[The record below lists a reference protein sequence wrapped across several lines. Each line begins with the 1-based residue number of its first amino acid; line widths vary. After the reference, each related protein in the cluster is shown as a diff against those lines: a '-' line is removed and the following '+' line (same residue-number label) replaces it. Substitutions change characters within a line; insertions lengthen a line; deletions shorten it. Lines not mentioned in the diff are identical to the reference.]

1 MFSDAFPVKVVDD
14 IVFEVDC
21 SMMTVKAGADVDIGA
36 NPSSEEQEEAL
47 EEGATQVNN
56 VVHSFRLQSTQFDKK
71 SFLGYLKGYMKAVK
85 GKLEPGR
92 VEAFEKGAAAFAK
105 KIVANFK
112 DYEFYTGETMNPD
125 GMVALLNYREDGVT
139 PYFTFWKDGLKEIK
153 LVFITN
159 ASMSHALE
167 SLVTALV
174 PTSREDD
181 ALRTEL
187 VAHCNEILNSHIG
200 HNHEPDLGHLSDLV
214 KRQLLQS
221 SPTGAASLK
230 FTNLLSRLLD
240 QPVLSRKH
248 ASILFLQSLASSSS
262 RPATGF
268 LPTLA
273 PPPPTR
279 IASSPS
285 PVDAPVSRLP
295 RGKSKAD
302 ILREYRSKT
311 GRPHLPEHLLLRDT
325 LYLLQGIS
333 GKYVRFSIQDDPE
346 VENKLVFMDDSK
358 YVVSAPTKALI
369 HRLSEVGYLYTR
381 VETFVREREGASGVG
396 MIEQSLCHHLQA
408 QLTEYYRLIAILE
421 SQMSASSN
429 RPPNDSGAD
438 LREEETG
445 LTLRRLD
452 VWINEWRLRMR
463 MMSVCVEGARD
474 AQGGALVNLIHGYT
488 DNGDPFV
495 SKPFFATLHK
505 WLFSGELYDPFSEFF
520 VAMDPALAHMQY
532 VHPSSLAGGI
542 GPLAGDGGFGG
553 LGGDSDDISVER
565 DGGLKLWEAKYQF
578 QEDMLP
584 MFVGEAF
591 GKKIFSTGKS
601 LNFIRYSCHDSDWV
615 VTREKMSNTGGSL
628 KYSDIAGL
636 ERSIDTAYQ
645 IASHRLF
652 EVFID
657 KFKLLDH
664 LLALKHYLMLG
675 HGDFADQLM
684 EALGPSLTR
693 PANALFRH
701 NLTAT
706 LETAIRSSNAQND
719 PPDVLRRLDARMLE
733 YSMVDAPIDTV
744 LDPDSMVKYLK
755 LFNHLWQM
763 KRIEG
768 TLNVGWM
775 RITGGARTFLRV
787 PELEPQWHQIR
798 IVMAEMIHFMR
809 QMQAYCQ
816 LEVIECSWKILLD
829 FLNKKEG
836 DLDALIEAHRS
847 YLDRMVKKVLL
858 LSPKSG
864 KQENILNQ
872 VKEVFSTILMFREAT
887 DNFYNYCLSESARR
901 DAKLDAERG
910 VYSGTEQAPD
920 ADALPRLVQ
929 QVKEYGSLFSERG
942 QTIVHQLQ
950 THPDLDCRFLG
961 IRLSFSDFY
970 RKKT

>member
-1 MFSDAFPVKVVDD
+1 MAQ
-14 IVFEVDC
+14 
-21 SMMTVKAGADVDIGA
+21 T
-36 NPSSEEQEEAL
+36 
-47 EEGATQVNN
+47 
-56 VVHSFRLQSTQFDKK
+56 
-71 SFLGYLKGYMKAVK
+71 
-85 GKLEPGR
+85 
-92 VEAFEKGAAAFAK
+92 
-105 KIVANFK
+105 
-112 DYEFYTGETMNPD
+112 
-125 GMVALLNYREDGVT
+125 
-139 PYFTFWKDGLKEIK
+139 
-153 LVFITN
+153 
-159 ASMSHALE
+159 LE
-167 SLVTALV
+167 SLVTGLV
-174 PTSREDD
+174 PASRDD
-181 ALRTEL
+181 PVLRNEL
-187 VAHCNEILNSHIG
+187 VAHCQEILDSHIG
-200 HNHEPDLGHLSDLV
+200 GHHDPDLGHLSDLV

-221 SPTGAASLK
+221 SPNGAAGVK
-230 FTNLLSRLLD
+230 FTNLLSRLVD

-248 ASILFLQSLASSSS
+248 ASIAFLQSLASSSS
-262 RPATGF
+262 RGTSSF

-273 PPPPTR
+273 PPPPPRGSAT
-279 IASSPS
+279 PS
-285 PVDAPVSRLP
+285 PVDVPLSRLP

-302 ILREYRSKT
+302 ILREYRAKT
-311 GRPHLPEHLLLRDT
+311 GRPHLPERLLLRDT

-333 GKYVRFSIQDDPE
+333 GKYVRFSIQDESE
-346 VENKLVFMDDSK
+346 VDNKVVFVDDSK
-358 YVVSAPTKALI
+358 YVVSFPTKALI

-381 VETFVREREGASGVG
+381 VEAFVREREGAVGVG
-396 MIEQSLCHHLQA
+396 MIEQSLCHHLQT
-408 QLTEYYRLIAILE
+408 QLTEYYRLIATLE
-421 SQMSASSN
+421 SQMAALSN
-429 RPPNDSGAD
+429 ETEDHS

-452 VWINEWRLRMR
+452 VWINDWRLRMR

-495 SKPFFATLHK
+495 RKFTDQLLEEVSKPFFATLHK

-520 VAMDPALAHMQY
+520 VAMDPTLANMQY
-532 VHPSSLAGGI
+532 MHPSSLAGGI

-553 LGGDSDDISVER
+553 VGGDTDDISVER
-565 DGGLKLWEAKYQF
+565 DGGLKLWESKYQF

-584 MFVGEAF
+584 IFVGEAF

-615 VTREKMSNTGGSL
+615 VTREKMSNTGGTL

-652 EVFID
+652 EVFLD

-684 EALGPSLTR
+684 ETLGPSLTR

-733 YSMVDAPIDTV
+733 YSHGEIGWDVFTLEYKVDAPIDTV

-787 PELEPQWHQIR
+787 PELEPYWHQIR
-798 IVMAEMIHFMR
+798 ITMAEMIHFMR

-836 DLDALIEAHRS
+836 DLDAMIEAHRS
-847 YLDRMVKKVLL
+847 YLDRIVKKVLL

-887 DNFYNYCLSESARR
+887 DNFYNFCLSESARR
-901 DAKLDAERG
+901 DGKLDSERG
-910 VYSGTEQAPD
+910 VYTGAEQSSDPE
-920 ADALPRLVQ
+920 ALPRLTG
-929 QVKEYGSLFSERG
+929 QVHEYGSVFAERA
-942 QTIVHQLQ
+942 QTIVQQLQ
-950 THPDLDCRFLG
+950 SHPDLDCRFLG
-961 IRLSFSDFY
+961 IRLSFSDWY
-970 RKKT
+970 RKKTA

>member
-1 MFSDAFPVKVVDD
+1 MA
-14 IVFEVDC
+14 
-21 SMMTVKAGADVDIGA
+21 
-36 NPSSEEQEEAL
+36 Q
-47 EEGATQVNN
+47 
-56 VVHSFRLQSTQFDKK
+56 
-71 SFLGYLKGYMKAVK
+71 
-85 GKLEPGR
+85 
-92 VEAFEKGAAAFAK
+92 
-105 KIVANFK
+105 
-112 DYEFYTGETMNPD
+112 
-125 GMVALLNYREDGVT
+125 
-139 PYFTFWKDGLKEIK
+139 
-153 LVFITN
+153 
-159 ASMSHALE
+159 ALE
-167 SLVTALV
+167 SVITALV
-174 PTSREDD
+174 PASREDD
-181 ALRTEL
+181 ALRSEL
-187 VAHCNEILNSHIG
+187 VAHCQEILNSHIG
-200 HNHEPDLGHLSDLV
+200 GHNHDPDLGHLSDLV

-221 SPTGAASLK
+221 SPTGAAGLK

-248 ASILFLQSLASSSS
+248 ASILFLQSLASSPS

-273 PPPPTR
+273 PPPPAR
-279 IASSPS
+279 VSASPS
-285 PVDAPVSRLP
+285 PVDVPVSRLP

-302 ILREYRSKT
+302 ILREYRQRT

-346 VENKLVFMDDSK
+346 MENKLVFMDHSK
-358 YVVSAPTKALI
+358 YVVSSPTKALI

-381 VETFVREREGASGVG
+381 VETFAREREGASGVG

-429 RPPNDSGAD
+429 RLPDDDGPEGPG
-438 LREEETG
+438 LKEEETG

-495 SKPFFATLHK
+495 RKFTDQLLEEVSKPFFATLHK
-505 WLFSGELYDPFSEFF
+505 WLFSGELYDPFAEFF
-520 VAMDPALAHMQY
+520 VAMDPTLAHMQY

-553 LGGDSDDISVER
+553 LGGDADDISVER

-615 VTREKMSNTGGSL
+615 VTREKMSNTGGTL

-657 KFKLLDH
+657 KFHLLDH
-664 LLALKHYLMLG
+664 LRALKHYLLLG

-733 YSMVDAPIDTV
+733 YSHGEIGWDVFTLEYKVDAPIDTV
-744 LDPDSMVKYLK
+744 LDPESMVKYLK

-798 IVMAEMIHFMR
+798 IVMAEMNHFMR

-836 DLDALIEAHRS
+836 DLDAMIEAHRS

-858 LSPKSG
+858 LTPKSG

-872 VKEVFSTILMFREAT
+872 VKDVFSTILMFREAT

-901 DAKLDAERG
+901 DGQLDAERG
-910 VYSGTEQAPD
+910 VYTATDQTQDPE
-920 ADALPRLVQ
+920 ALPRLVQ
-929 QVKEYGSLFSERG
+929 KVEEYGTVFSDRA

-950 THPDLDCRFLG
+950 AHPDLDCRFLG

>member
-1 MFSDAFPVKVVDD
+1 
-14 IVFEVDC
+14 
-21 SMMTVKAGADVDIGA
+21 MT
-36 NPSSEEQEEAL
+36 Q
-47 EEGATQVNN
+47 
-56 VVHSFRLQSTQFDKK
+56 
-71 SFLGYLKGYMKAVK
+71 
-85 GKLEPGR
+85 
-92 VEAFEKGAAAFAK
+92 
-105 KIVANFK
+105 
-112 DYEFYTGETMNPD
+112 
-125 GMVALLNYREDGVT
+125 
-139 PYFTFWKDGLKEIK
+139 
-153 LVFITN
+153 
-159 ASMSHALE
+159 ALE
-167 SLVTALV
+167 SLIAALV
-174 PTSREDD
+174 PASRDDD
-181 ALRTEL
+181 ALRREL
-187 VAHCNEILNSHIG
+187 VAHCQEILNSNIGG
-200 HNHEPDLGHLSDLV
+200 HNHEPDLNHLTDLV
-214 KRQLLQS
+214 RRQLLQS
-221 SPTGAASLK
+221 SPNGAASLK

-262 RPATGF
+262 RPTPAF

-273 PPPPTR
+273 PPPPPR
-279 IASSPS
+279 ISPIPS
-285 PVDAPVSRLP
+285 PVEPPVSRLP

-302 ILREYRSKT
+302 ILREYRQKI

-333 GKYVRFSIQDDPE
+333 GKYVRFSLQDDPD

-396 MIEQSLCHHLQA
+396 MIEQSLCHHLQT

-429 RPPNDSGAD
+429 RGPEGQS
-438 LREEETG
+438 LKEEETG

-495 SKPFFATLHK
+495 RKFTDQLLEEVSKPFFATLHK

-520 VAMDPALAHMQY
+520 VAMDPTLVNMQY

-542 GPLAGDGGFGG
+542 GPLGGDGGFGG
-553 LGGDSDDISVER
+553 LGVDSDDISTER

-615 VTREKMSNTGGSL
+615 VTREKMSNTGGTL

-657 KFKLLDH
+657 KFHLLDH
-664 LLALKHYLMLG
+664 LRALKHYLMLG

-733 YSMVDAPIDTV
+733 YSHGEIGWDVFTLEYKVDAPIDTV

-775 RITGGARTFLRV
+775 RIAGGARTFLRV
-787 PELEPQWHQIR
+787 PELDPQWHQIR

-816 LEVIECSWKILLD
+816 LEVIECSWKVLLD

-836 DLDALIEAHRS
+836 DLDAMIEAHRS

-901 DAKLDAERG
+901 DGKLDAERG
-910 VYSGTEQAPD
+910 VYTGVKQPQDTE
-920 ADALPRLVQ
+920 ALPRLIN
-929 QVKEYGSLFSERG
+929 QVKEYGGVFSERA
-942 QTIVHQLQ
+942 QTIVSGLA

>member
-1 MFSDAFPVKVVDD
+1 MA
-14 IVFEVDC
+14 
-21 SMMTVKAGADVDIGA
+21 
-36 NPSSEEQEEAL
+36 QAL
-47 EEGATQVNN
+47 EA
-56 VVHSFRLQSTQFDKK
+56 
-71 SFLGYLKGYMKAVK
+71 
-85 GKLEPGR
+85 
-92 VEAFEKGAAAFAK
+92 
-105 KIVANFK
+105 
-112 DYEFYTGETMNPD
+112 
-125 GMVALLNYREDGVT
+125 
-139 PYFTFWKDGLKEIK
+139 
-153 LVFITN
+153 
-159 ASMSHALE
+159 
-167 SLVTALV
+167 LVTALV
-174 PTSREDD
+174 PASRDGH
-181 ALRTEL
+181 ALRSDL
-187 VAHCNEILNSHIG
+187 VAHCEDILNSHIG
-200 HNHEPDLGHLSDLV
+200 GHNEPDLGHLSDLI

-240 QPVLSRKH
+240 QPVLLRKQ
-248 ASILFLQSLASSSS
+248 ASIHFLQSLAGSPSQ
-262 RPATGF
+262 PGVGF
-268 LPTLA
+268 LPVLG
-273 PPPPTR
+273 PPPPPRT
-279 IASSPS
+279 SPSPS
-285 PVDAPVSRLP
+285 PVEPPVSRLP
-295 RGKSKAD
+295 KGKSRAD
-302 ILREYRSKT
+302 ILRDYRLKN
-311 GRPHLPEHLLLRDT
+311 GRPHLPENLLLRDT

-333 GKYVRFSIQDDPE
+333 GKYVRFSAQDDSE
-346 VENKLVFMDDSK
+346 TENKLLFVEDSK
-358 YVVSAPTKALI
+358 HVISSPTKALI
-369 HRLSEVGYLYTR
+369 LRLAEVGHLYTR
-381 VETFVREREGASGVG
+381 VEAFVREREEASGVG

-429 RPPNDSGAD
+429 GTRDGSLEGRS

-452 VWINEWRLRMR
+452 VWITEWRLRMR
-463 MMSVCVEGARD
+463 MMSVCVEGARG
-474 AQGGALVNLIHGYT
+474 AQGGALVNLIHSYT
-488 DNGDPFV
+488 DNGDPFVRKFTDQLLEEV

-520 VAMDPALAHMQY
+520 VAMDPTLAHMQSL
-532 VHPSSLAGGI
+532 HPSSLAGGI
-542 GPLAGDGGFGG
+542 APPSGDGGFGG
-553 LGGDSDDISVER
+553 FADVDDISVER
-565 DGGLKLWEAKYQF
+565 EGGLKLWEAKYQF

-591 GKKIFSTGKS
+591 GNKIFSTGKS

-615 VTREKMSNTGGSL
+615 VTREKMSNTGGTL

-645 IASHRLF
+645 IASQRLF

-664 LLALKHYLMLG
+664 LRALKNYLLLG
-675 HGDFADQLM
+675 YGDFADQLM
-684 EALGPSLTR
+684 EALNGSLTR
-693 PANALFRH
+693 PANALYRH

-733 YSMVDAPIDTV
+733 YSHGEIGWDVFILEYKVEPPIDTV

-755 LFNHLWQM
+755 LFKHLWQM

-768 TLNVGWM
+768 TLSVGWM
-775 RITGGARTFLRV
+775 RIVGGARTFLRV

-798 IVMAEMIHFMR
+798 IVMAEMIHFIR

-816 LEVIECSWKILLD
+816 LEVIECSWKVLLD

-836 DLDALIEAHRS
+836 DMDAMIEAHRS

-864 KQENILNQ
+864 KQESVLNL
-872 VKEVFSTILMFREAT
+872 VTEVFSTILMFREAT

-901 DAKLDAERG
+901 DGQLDAERG
-910 VYSGTEQAPD
+910 VYTGTEPAHDPD
-920 ADALPRLVQ
+920 TLPRLIQ
-929 QVKEYGSLFSERG
+929 QVKDYSGVFSERA

-950 THPDLDCRFLG
+950 AHPDLDCRFLG

-970 RKKT
+970 RRKT